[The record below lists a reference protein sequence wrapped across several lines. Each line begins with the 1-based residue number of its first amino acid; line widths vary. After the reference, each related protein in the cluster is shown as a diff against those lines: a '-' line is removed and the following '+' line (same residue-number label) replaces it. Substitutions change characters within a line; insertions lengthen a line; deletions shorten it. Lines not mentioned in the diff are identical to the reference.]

1 MIAFDEA
8 MSRAL
13 SMVRP
18 LESERVAVSD
28 ARGRVLAETVH
39 AEIDAP
45 RADISAM
52 DGYAVRLDEARSGQ
66 SLKVVGEAF
75 AGTPFTAPLGE
86 GQAVRIFTGAHV
98 PAGADCVVM
107 QEYAQRSGD
116 TVTFGQGFGPS
127 RHIRKRGGDFAAGA
141 LMIERAPVSRLPP

>member
-45 RADISAM
+45 RADISTRR
-52 DGYAVRLDEARSGQ
+52 D
-66 SLKVVGEAF
+66 
-75 AGTPFTAPLGE
+75 
-86 GQAVRIFTGAHV
+86 
-98 PAGADCVVM
+98 
-107 QEYAQRSGD
+107 
-116 TVTFGQGFGPS
+116 
-127 RHIRKRGGDFAAGA
+127 
-141 LMIERAPVSRLPP
+141 RAKA